1 MREYSWPSM
10 KSGFL
15 CLIYNTRSSVL
26 NTLVNITIC
35 ALTIKELFDHSD
47 DEMVETH

>member
-15 CLIYNTRSSVL
+15 CLIYSNKAPRL

-35 ALTIKELFDHSD
+35 ALTSKELFDHSD
-47 DEMVETH
+47 DEMAENH